1 MLKKFQTKKG
11 LSYDIKKK
19 CVIFMIKN
27 ITKNFKINCDKY
39 FYLPHRNEPRG
50 DGGIFFDYL
59 DKDLNK
65 NF

>member
-1 MLKKFQTKKG
+1 MTLKKMCDFYDKK
-11 LSYDIKKK
+11 YY
-19 CVIFMIKN
+19 
-27 ITKNFKINCDKY
+27 KNFKINCDKY

-65 NF
+65 NFSFIKDVGLTF